1 MKTSRLLI
9 GAGLLTMAVA
19 LGGAA
24 YAASSGAA
32 PQHHRMRMMKHMISA
47 RIEDMEDEISA
58 TPQQRAVIEQAKSDV
73 FAAIEAKQKA
83 RAGQQHG
90 QLLAALTADKLD
102 TNALYAMANSRA
114 QDIQDLAKVIVP
126 ELQKVH
132 DVLTPAQRQLLA
144 VKAQEMRH
152 GFGGPAE

>member
-1 MKTSRLLI
+1 
-9 GAGLLTMAVA
+9 
-19 LGGAA
+19 
-24 YAASSGAA
+24 
-32 PQHHRMRMMKHMISA
+32 MMKHMISS
-47 RIEDMEDEISA
+47 RIEDLEDEISA

-73 FAAIEAKQKA
+73 FAAVEARQKA

-90 QLLAALTADKLD
+90 QLIAALTGDKMD
-102 TNALYAMANSRA
+102 ANALYAMANSRA

>member
-1 MKTSRLLI
+1 MKSRLLI
-9 GAGLLTMAVA
+9 GAGFLTMAVA

-24 YAASSGAA
+24 YAASGA
-32 PQHHRMRMMKHMISA
+32 PQRHRMRMMKHMISA

-90 QLLAALTADKLD
+90 QLIAALTSDKLD
-102 TNALYAMANSRA
+102 TNALYALANSRA

-144 VKAQEMRH
+144 VKAQEMHH
-152 GFGGPAE
+152 GFGGPAQ